1 MAKEET
7 VTKIELVT
15 IELEEDVLTGLRQTN
30 DRLNQ
35 LVSNVGSIH
44 IRQRE
49 LEDELEKLGET
60 LTNTEEQFKETN
72 KQMRESLADLEKE
85 YPRGQID
92 LDQGTLTYNPEIKK
106 QQEQQSQ

>member
-15 IELEEDVLTGLRQTN
+15 IELEEETVAGLRQTN

-35 LVSNVGSIH
+35 LVSSVGSIH

-49 LEDELEKLGET
+49 LEDELKNLAET
-60 LTNTEEQFKETN
+60 LQKTENEFKDTN
-72 KQMRESLADLEKE
+72 KQMRESLSELEEE

-92 LDQGTLTYNPEIKK
+92 LEKGTLTYNPEFKN
-106 QQEQQSQ
+106 QASE